1 MSRDDELVTFLVTL
15 LFVALLFFGAYQWS
29 KMAQDPQVSVAGVTM
44 EVCPLPEKD
53 THGYTHE

>member
-1 MSRDDELVTFLVTL
+1 MNRDDELVTFLVTL

-44 EVCPLPEKD
+44 EVCPLPDQANE
-53 THGYTHE
+53 